1 MYWKEAPDHLI
12 FKIINMAAPISC
24 KHEMVS
30 EDQARLRYQNNI
42 LQTIGNTPLVRMN
55 RMNEGL
61 LPLIL
66 GKMEWL
72 NPGGSSKDRIGIAMV
87 EAAERLGLLQPGGT
101 IIEPT
106 SGNTG
111 IGLAQAAVVKG
122 YKVIFTMNAK
132 VCQEKRKILKA
143 YGAEIVVCP
152 CGVAPDDP
160 RSYYKVAE
168 RLLEETP
175 NAFSPNQYANPNNPL
190 AHYHTTG
197 PEIWRD
203 TGGQVTHL
211 VVGMGTGGTITGTA
225 RYLKERNPDV
235 RVIGI
240 DAEGSLY
247 RHFYDGTEG
256 KAQGYKIEGIGQ
268 DFLPDTID
276 LGLIDEVIAVSDKE
290 AYGMAREAARKEA
303 WMVGSSAGAVI
314 AGALKVA
321 GRLGKNAIVVLLL
334 PDSGKNYLS
343 TVFND
348 EWMEENGLA

>member
-1 MYWKEAPDHLI
+1 MTETIALARNAP
-12 FKIINMAAPISC
+12 KAANYAGI
-24 KHEMVS
+24 KYH
-30 EDQARLRYQNNI
+30 NNI
-42 LQTIGNTPLVRMN
+42 LRTIGNTPLIKMN
-55 RMNEGL
+55 RLNEGL

-66 GKMEWL
+66 GKMEFL
-72 NPGGSSKDRIGIAMV
+72 NPGGSSKDRIGIAMI
-87 EAAERLGLLQPGGT
+87 EAAEGLGLLKPGGT

-132 VCQEKRKILKA
+132 VCQEKRNILNA

-152 CGVAPDDP
+152 CGVAPEDP

-168 RLLEETP
+168 RLVEETP
-175 NAFSPNQYANPNNPL
+175 NAFSPNQYANPNNPQ
-190 AHYHTTG
+190 AHYLTTG

-203 TGGQVTHL
+203 TAGQITHFIA
-211 VVGMGTGGTITGTA
+211 GMGTGGTITGVA
-225 RYLKERNPDV
+225 RYLKEQNPDI
-235 RVIGI
+235 RIIGV
-240 DAEGSLY
+240 DAQGSLY

-276 LGLIDEVIAVSDKE
+276 LSLVDEVITVSDKE
-290 AYGMAREAARKEA
+290 AYAMAREAARKEA

-314 AGALKVA
+314 AGALKA
-321 GRLGKNAIVVLLL
+321 AKGLGEDAVVVLLL

-348 EWMEENGLA
+348 EWMEANELI

>member
-1 MYWKEAPDHLI
+1 MILSASHKQGHSPEKQTHL
-12 FKIINMAAPISC
+12 S
-24 KHEMVS
+24 
-30 EDQARLRYQNNI
+30 YQKNI
-42 LQTIGNTPLVRMN
+42 LHTIGNTPLIRMN
-55 RMNEGL
+55 RLNEGL
-61 LPLIL
+61 LPLML
-66 GKMEWL
+66 AKMEFL
-72 NPGGSSKDRIGIAMV
+72 NPGGSGKDRIGIAMI
-87 EAAERLGLLQPGGT
+87 EAAEGLGLLQPGGT
-101 IIEPT
+101 IVEPT

-132 VCQEKRKILKA
+132 VCQEKRNILKA

-168 RLLEETP
+168 RLVEETP

-203 TGGQVTHL
+203 TAGQITHFIA
-211 VVGMGTGGTITGTA
+211 GMGTGGTITGVA
-225 RYLKERNPDV
+225 RYLKEHNPDI
-235 RVIGI
+235 RIIGV
-240 DAEGSLY
+240 DAQGSLY
-247 RHFYDGTEG
+247 RHFYDGTQG

-268 DFLPDTID
+268 DFLPDSID
-276 LGLIDEVIAVSDKE
+276 LELIDGVITVSDKE
-290 AYGMAREAARKEA
+290 AYSMAREAARKEA

-321 GRLGKNAIVVLLL
+321 RKLDKDAVVVLLL

-348 EWMEENGLA
+348 EWIGENGLS